1 MILRV
6 TFLHTSRAWGLCLQG
21 TGGQGM
27 CASSSSLDVIEWLS
41 IFITRRHRMAV
52 HVRSVSFC
60 STRSAKA
67 AITPRLPSDF
77 RSIKAS
83 ILKWFQA
90 HRRAARITHCNF
102 HSESPSNT
110 LPRLLYLIFNF
121 TWFYVYFYINFFPNH
136 VRISCRQ
143 SCSLALKY
151 FSMSFLRTRT
161 FSNESTE

>member
-6 TFLHTSRAWGLCLQG
+6 TFLHTSGAWGLCLQG
-21 TGGQGM
+21 TGGQDM

-41 IFITRRHRMAV
+41 MFTLWVSAPPAV
-52 HVRSVSFC
+52 WGCHHTAC
-60 STRSAKA
+60 
-67 AITPRLPSDF
+67 LPSDC
-77 RSIKAS
+77 RSVKAS